1 MPLGLLLD
9 IRPAQ
14 PQVVQGRITEAGQ
27 FLALAVQLQPTR
39 RALQGGMPQVV
50 QGKGRLL
57 DAADMTFHREALRVD
72 GLSFNPGIRSIQRMF
87 LMPSISEIDAMSQYQ
102 SLDAD
107 VLRTFVAIAEQ
118 GGFTRAGEVVNRT
131 QSAVSMQMKRLE
143 EDILQRQ
150 LFERDG
156 RQVRLTAEGQV
167 LLGYARRILKL
178 HGEVF
183 NTLRMP
189 HMVGVVRIG
198 TPDDYAMRFL
208 PTILSSFAQAYPLVQ
223 VEVHCDSSKQLM
235 LRQDLDLTIV
245 TREPGNE
252 IGQLLRQE
260 RLVWAAAE
268 GFCPQEQR
276 PMPVALFNTDCFCR
290 AWTCNALEAQGIDY
304 RIAYTSPSLA
314 AIFAIVTAGLAVTAQ
329 LQSLIGGNIR
339 ILGESEGLPQLPVA
353 NVMLV
358 RSTQNPSPITDCMA
372 DYIVEGFK

>member
-1 MPLGLLLD
+1 
-9 IRPAQ
+9 
-14 PQVVQGRITEAGQ
+14 
-27 FLALAVQLQPTR
+27 
-39 RALQGGMPQVV
+39 
-50 QGKGRLL
+50 
-57 DAADMTFHREALRVD
+57 
-72 GLSFNPGIRSIQRMF
+72 
-87 LMPSISEIDAMSQYQ
+87 MSQYQ

-208 PTILSSFAQAYPLVQ
+208 PNILSSFAQRYPLIQ
-223 VEVHCDSSKQLM
+223 VEVHCEPSKQLM
-235 LRQDLDLTIV
+235 QRQDLDLTII
-245 TREPGNE
+245 TCEPGSE
-252 IGQLLRQE
+252 VGQLLRQE
-260 RLVWAAAE
+260 RLVWAAAQ
-268 GFCPQEQR
+268 GHCPQEQR
-276 PMPVALFNTDCFCR
+276 PMPLAMFNTDCFCR
-290 AWTCNALEAQGIDY
+290 SWACNALEQQEIDY

-314 AIFAIVTAGLAVTAQ
+314 AIFAIVGAGLAVTAQ
-329 LQSLIGGNIR
+329 LQSLIGGNLY
-339 ILGESEGLPQLPVA
+339 ILGEEHGLPQLPLA
-353 NVMLV
+353 NVMLL
-358 RSTQNPSPITDCMA
+358 RNPKSQSPITDSLA
-372 DYIVEGFK
+372 DHVAEGFQ